1 MNFFMLIGGLLALF
15 TAAVHLIGGGREI
28 AKPLLTNEALPEPVK
43 LTMYACWHFVS
54 IFLLISGVVLCAG
67 SATAYF
73 AEQIFIAIAMMYFIM
88 SGIFL
93 VITLFV
99 TENKGLFTYPQWT
112 LLLPIGIFCTLG
124 VM

>member
-1 MNFFMLIGGLLALF
+1 MNLYLLIGGLLALF
-15 TAAVHLIGGGREI
+15 TTLVHVFSGGRGI
-28 AKPLLTNEALPEPVK
+28 ANPLLADDTLPEPVK

-54 IFLLISGVVLCAG
+54 LFLLVSGVVLCAG
-67 SATAYF
+67 SFTVYF
-73 AEQIFIAIAMMYFIM
+73 SDQIFMAIALMYFIM
-88 SGIFL
+88 SCIFL
-93 VITLFV
+93 LITFFI

>member
-54 IFLLISGVVLCAG
+54 IFLLISGVVLCTG
-67 SATAYF
+67 SFTICF
-73 AEQIFIAIAMMYFIM
+73 SDQIFMAIALMYFIM
-88 SGIFL
+88 SGMFL
-93 VITLFV
+93 VITIFV